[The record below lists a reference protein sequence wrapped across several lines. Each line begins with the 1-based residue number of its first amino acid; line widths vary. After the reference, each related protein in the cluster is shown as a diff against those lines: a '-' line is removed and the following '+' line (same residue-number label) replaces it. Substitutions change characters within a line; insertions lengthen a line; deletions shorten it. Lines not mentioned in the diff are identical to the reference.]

1 MPRRL
6 IVGNWKMHKTA
17 TEAAAIVQQLMK
29 LVPEP
34 GNVEVVLAPPF
45 TALQAAGQ
53 AMPIPH
59 PFILAAQN
67 LFWEDQ
73 GPFTGEISAP
83 MIKELGCQYVILGH
97 SERRQHFGDHDEG
110 INRKIRAALRHR
122 LRPILCV
129 GESLGDR
136 EGGRTETV
144 VTGQLLR
151 CLDGISKDEFR
162 MITIAYE
169 PVWAIGTGRPASPAQ
184 AAAVHK
190 TLRATLA
197 SSWGPEACK
206 PVRIL
211 YGGSVTPE
219 NAGEFL
225 VSDQVDGALVGGA
238 CLDPQSFAK
247 IIGLAQN
254 VAG

>member
-17 TEAAAIVQQLMK
+17 AEAAAIVQQLAK

-34 GNVEVVLAPPF
+34 DNVEVVLAPPF
-45 TALQAAGQ
+45 TALQAASQ
-53 AMPIPH
+53 AMPVPH

-83 MIKELGCQYVILGH
+83 MLKELGCQYVILGH
-97 SERRQHFGDHDEG
+97 SERRQHFGEQDGG
-110 INRKIRAALRHR
+110 INKKIRASLRHR

-136 EGGRTETV
+136 ESGRTETV

-151 CLDGISKDEFR
+151 CLDGISKDELR
-162 MITIAYE
+162 MVTIAYE
-169 PVWAIGTGRPASPAQ
+169 PVWAIGTGRAASATQ

-197 SSWGPEACK
+197 SSWGHEACES
-206 PVRIL
+206 VRIL
-211 YGGSVTPE
+211 YGGSVTPG

-225 VSDQVDGALVGGA
+225 ASDQVDGALVGGA
-238 CLDPQSFAK
+238 CLDPSTFAK

-254 VAG
+254 VAR